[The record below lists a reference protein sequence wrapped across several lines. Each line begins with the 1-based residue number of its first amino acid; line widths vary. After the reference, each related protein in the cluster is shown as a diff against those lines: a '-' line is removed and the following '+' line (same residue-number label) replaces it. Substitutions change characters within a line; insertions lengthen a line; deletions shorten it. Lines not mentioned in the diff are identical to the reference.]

1 MKAFGTVVFGL
12 FLFFFASSLC
22 LAGERKLEIGTTEW
36 PPYYGQDLQNGGF
49 MTEIVVE
56 AFKRVGYDAEIKF
69 MPWKRAL
76 EGAKAGKH
84 DGLYTVW
91 YRKEREE
98 WFVFSDPLPANEVG
112 FYKRKDKNIS
122 FEIFADLKPYTIG
135 VVRGYALP
143 PGFDEA
149 SLKTSLAKDDEEN
162 LRKLHKGRVDLVLT
176 DKITGKF
183 ILDTSI
189 PDAVSDLEWLD
200 PPLHVDI
207 QYLVFSKMAG
217 DYAARLVA
225 FNRGLAEIKADGT
238 LKAIMAKH
246 GF

>member
-1 MKAFGTVVFGL
+1 M
-12 FLFFFASSLC
+12 LC
-22 LAGERKLEIGTTEW
+22 LR
-36 PPYYGQDLQNGGF
+36 DL
-49 MTEIVVE
+49 T
-56 AFKRVGYDAEIKF
+56 KR
-69 MPWKRAL
+69 
-76 EGAKAGKH
+76 H
-84 DGLYTVW
+84 
-91 YRKEREE
+91 
-98 WFVFSDPLPANEVG
+98 
-112 FYKRKDKNIS
+112 
-122 FEIFADLKPYTIG
+122 
-135 VVRGYALP
+135 
-143 PGFDEA
+143 
-149 SLKTSLAKDDEEN
+149 
-162 LRKLHKGRVDLVLT
+162 